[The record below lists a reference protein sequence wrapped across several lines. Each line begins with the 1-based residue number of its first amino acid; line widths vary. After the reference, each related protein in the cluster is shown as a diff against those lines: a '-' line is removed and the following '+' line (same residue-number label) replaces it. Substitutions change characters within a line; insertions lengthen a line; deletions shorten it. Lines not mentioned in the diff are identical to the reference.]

1 MDGLR
6 NIPCTNPAGL
16 IFGALAEELGK
27 PFAAKQ

>member
-6 NIPCTNPAGL
+6 NMPRTDPADL

-27 PFAAKQ
+27 PFAAK